1 MVWLSRHPWGWVAL
15 REKSRTSGTNP
26 VKRVRMPLR
35 GVPFLR
41 AAISLRG
48 KPKPSGLI
56 LGPLGLILPS
66 GANQSPQG

>member
-1 MVWLSRHPWGWVAL
+1 MMWLPRTPWGWVAL

-26 VKRVRMPLR
+26 VKRARMPLR
-35 GVPFLR
+35 GVPSLR

-48 KPKPSGLI
+48 KPKPLGLI
-56 LGPLGLILPS
+56 LGPLGPILPL